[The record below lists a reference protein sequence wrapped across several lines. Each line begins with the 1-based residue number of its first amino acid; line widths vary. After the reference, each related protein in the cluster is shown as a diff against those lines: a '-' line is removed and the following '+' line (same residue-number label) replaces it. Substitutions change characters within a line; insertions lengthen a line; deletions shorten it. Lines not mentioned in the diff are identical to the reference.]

1 MPPATITTSSPPP
14 HGPPPTQ
21 PPAPPSPLSGAR
33 GSPTDRVSAA
43 LGGRSCPFPGECVCV
58 AKKTSIKGSGLIST
72 TNASGQCPSP
82 RPPSGHRRLADLIKH
97 LYTCIFAVCV
107 LKYILVLNLPP
118 FHICCGKTIFGPPAA
133 RPISSFPFPPTAVR
147 AYAWVSSLPAAAA
160 FFFFLGARRGCA
172 MRFLSSSSCNDL
184 EDETLSL

>member
-1 MPPATITTSSPPP
+1 MDVRAHS
-14 HGPPPTQ
+14 
-21 PPAPPSPLSGAR
+21 R
-33 GSPTDRVSAA
+33 GV
-43 LGGRSCPFPGECVCV
+43 CVCV

-133 RPISSFPFPPTAVR
+133 RPISSFPFPTNSR
-147 AYAWVSSLPAAAA
+147 TRLR
-160 FFFFLGARRGCA
+160 LGLLLA
-172 MRFLSSSSCNDL
+172 SSSSLLLLLGRTQGLRNEVL
-184 EDETLSL
+184 ELFILQRFRG